1 MSHTPNPG
9 DRVVTRTFLEK
20 LMAGVMKGIGAAVNE
35 RVGKLEERI
44 TELEKRPRGI
54 AYRGV
59 WDASKEYSPGDA
71 ATSSGS
77 LWIAKIHNRDHR
89 PGADLGVAW
98 TLAVKR
104 GADGGKGR

>member
-1 MSHTPNPG
+1 MELKHG
-9 DRVVTRTFLEK
+9 DHHVTRTFLSK
-20 LMAGVMKGIGAAVNE
+20 FMTAVTKGIGAAVNE
-35 RVGKLEERI
+35 RCAALEERI
-44 TELEKRPRGI
+44 VALERRPRGI
-54 AYRGV
+54 SYRGV
-59 WDASKEYSPGDA
+59 WDPAKTYSPGDA
-71 ATSSGS
+71 ATASGS